1 MSMTPVAQPHHLS
14 RKAVIYIR
22 QSTGHQVLTN
32 IESQQ
37 LQHAMREHARQLG
50 WPDERIEVV
59 ETDLGRSAQSTERRD
74 GYKALLADVAL
85 GQVGIVLSYESTR
98 LSRNCTDWYP
108 LLDLCAYNHCL
119 IADRDGVYDAATPN
133 GRLLLGMQGIVSEVE
148 LHTLRG
154 RLLAGVQQKAQRG
167 DLALALPAGLLR
179 QDDGGVVQDPDRA
192 VQHAITLVFQ
202 TFLERRAASQVV
214 RLLRDQGLRLPRRH
228 RNCETVW
235 RSPTVAAVIAILRHP
250 AYAGTFVYGKTRT
263 QVPVGGGRSQQRRLP
278 LSAWKVIVHDRYPAY
293 VTWETFARIQAML
306 DDNYAAYAHN
316 QRRGVPRQGAALLQ
330 GIVYC
335 GRCGH
340 KMAVQYKGGN
350 QYLCNYLRSQ
360 AHAPVCQ
367 RLPADPVDQQVV
379 AAFFDALAPAEL
391 DLYEQALAQ
400 RQQQQAALDQAQRYS
415 LQRLEYEA
423 DQARRRY
430 EQVDPAYRLV
440 AAELERRW
448 EAALQAL
455 QEAQE
460 HYARLRQVPEADMA
474 RPIPPA
480 LREAFSTLGHALPA
494 LWHQD
499 TLTRAQ
505 RKALLRCLLEKVVL
519 DRRAPD
525 TITTRIVWRGGAVS
539 ELAVPCSVGTLTDLS
554 DFAQMEAHI
563 LRLEAQGHSDAAIA
577 AFLTSHGFRSPQRPR
592 VLASTVQTLRLRHG
606 RRHRYRG
613 PRPRRV
619 AGFLTVS
626 QLATALEVKA
636 HWLYHLISQG
646 RIVGQRDETTGLY
659 LFPDRP
665 ETLETLRQ
673 VRDGSVSERK
683 EGRQLLVRLRS
694 LEESKR

>member
-1 MSMTPVAQPHHLS
+1 MSTAPVVQPHHLR
-14 RKAVIYIR
+14 RKAVIDIR

-32 IESQQ
+32 LESQQ
-37 LQHAMREHARQLG
+37 LQHAMREHAHHLG
-50 WPDERIEVV
+50 WPDECIEVV
-59 ETDLGRSAQSTERRD
+59 ETDTGRTAQSTERRD
-74 GYKALLADVAL
+74 GYKALLAAVAL

-98 LSRNCTDWYP
+98 LSRNCTDWYT
-108 LLDLCAYNHCL
+108 LLDLCAYNQCL

-133 GRLLLGMQGIVSEVE
+133 GRLLLGMKGIVSEID

-154 RLLAGVQQKAQRG
+154 RLIAGVQQKAQRG

-179 QDDGGVVQDPDRA
+179 QEDGDVVKDPDRA
-192 VQHAITLVFQ
+192 VQHAITCVFH

-235 RSPTVAAVIAILRHP
+235 RTPTVAAVIAILRNP
-250 AYAGTFVYGKTRT
+250 AYAGTFVYGKTRM
-263 QVPVGGGRSQQRRLP
+263 QGQPGSGRSQQRRLP
-278 LSAWKVIVHDRYPAY
+278 LSEWKVIVHDRYPAY
-293 VTWETFARIQAML
+293 VTWETFARIQAIL
-306 DDNYAAYAHN
+306 DDNYAVYAHN

-335 GRCGH
+335 GSCGH

-360 AHAPVCQ
+360 AQAPVCQ

-391 DLYEQALAQ
+391 DLYAQALAQ
-400 RQQQQAALDQAQRYS
+400 RQQQQADLDRAQRYS
-415 LQRLEYEA
+415 VQRLEYEA

-460 HYARLRQVPEADMA
+460 HYARLRQGPEADLA
-474 RPIPPA
+474 RPMPPA
-480 LREAFSTLGHALPA
+480 LREAFSTLGHTLPT

-499 TLTRAQ
+499 TLSRAQ

-539 ELAVPCSVGTLTDLS
+539 ELEVPCTVGTLRDLTG
-554 DFAQMEAHI
+554 FAQMEAQV
-563 LRLEAQGHSDAAIA
+563 LRLETQGQSDEEIAQR
-577 AFLTSHGFRSPQRPR
+577 LTSKGLRSPQRPR
-592 VLASTVQTLRLRHG
+592 VLASTVQTIRLRHG
-606 RRHRYRG
+606 RLHRYRG

-619 AGFLTVS
+619 PGAFTVP
-626 QLATALEVKA
+626 QIAAALGVKS
-636 HWLYHLISQG
+636 HWVYHLMKRGQI
-646 RIVGQRDETTGLY
+646 IVRRDEGSGLY
-659 LFPDRP
+659 LFPERA
-665 ETLETLRQ
+665 ETLEAFRQ
-673 VRDGSVSERK
+673 LRDGHITE
-683 EGRQLLVRLRS
+683 LRY
-694 LEESKR
+694 

>member
-1 MSMTPVAQPHHLS
+1 MSITPVVHPHHLS
-14 RKAVIYIR
+14 RKAVIYMR

-32 IESQQ
+32 TESQQ

-59 ETDLGRSAQSTERRD
+59 ETDLGRSAQSTQRRD
-74 GYKALLADVAL
+74 GYKTLLADVAL

-108 LLDLCAYNHCL
+108 LLDLCAYNQCL
-119 IADRDGVYDAATPN
+119 IADRDGVYDASTPN
-133 GRLLLGMQGIVSEVE
+133 GRLLLGMKGIVSEVE

-154 RLLAGVQQKAQRG
+154 RLIAGVQQKAQRG

-179 QDDGGVVQDPDRA
+179 QEDGGVVKAPDRA
-192 VQHAITLVFQ
+192 VQHAITCVFH
-202 TFLERRAASQVV
+202 TFLERKAASQVV

-235 RSPTVAAVIAILRHP
+235 RTPTVAAVSAILRNP
-250 AYAGTFVYGKTRT
+250 AYAGAFVYGKTRT
-263 QVPVGGGRSQQRRLP
+263 QMPVGGGRSQQRRLP
-278 LSAWKVIVHDRYPAY
+278 LTAWKVIVHDRYPAS
-293 VTWETFARIQAML
+293 VTWETFVRIQAML
-306 DDNYAAYAHN
+306 DDNDTAYAHN

-350 QYLCNYLRSQ
+350 QYLCNSLRSQ

-367 RLPADPVDQQVV
+367 RLPADPVDQQVI

-391 DLYEQALAQ
+391 DLYEHALAQ

-415 LQRLEYEA
+415 LQRLEYET

-460 HYARLRQVPEADMA
+460 HYARLHQGPAADRA

-480 LREAFSTLGHALPA
+480 LREAFSTLGQSLPT
-494 LWHQD
+494 LWYQD
-499 TLTRAQ
+499 TLSRAQ

-539 ELAVPCSVGTLTDLS
+539 ELEVPCTVGTLRDLTG
-554 DFAQMEAHI
+554 FAQMEAQV
-563 LRLEAQGHSDAAIA
+563 LRLESQGQSDEEIAQR
-577 AFLTSHGFRSPQRPR
+577 LTLQGFRSPQRPR

-606 RRHRYRG
+606 RLHRYRG

-619 AGFLTVS
+619 PGAFTVP
-626 QLATALEVKA
+626 QIAAALGVKP
-636 HWLYHLISQG
+636 HWVYHLMKRGQSIIS
-646 RIVGQRDETTGLY
+646 RDEASGLS
-659 LFPDRP
+659 LFPESA
-665 ETLETLRQ
+665 ETLEAFRQ
-673 VRDGSVSERK
+673 LRDGHITE
-683 EGRQLLVRLRS
+683 LRY
-694 LEESKR
+694 

>member
-1 MSMTPVAQPHHLS
+1 MSMTPMVHPHHLS

-32 IESQQ
+32 TESQQ

-50 WPDERIEVV
+50 WPEERIAVV
-59 ETDLGRSAQSTERRD
+59 ETDLGRSAQSTQRRD
-74 GYKALLADVAL
+74 GYKTLLADVAL

-108 LLDLCAYNHCL
+108 LLDLCAYNQCL
-119 IADRDGVYDAATPN
+119 IADRDGVYDASTPN
-133 GRLLLGMQGIVSEVE
+133 GRLLLGMKGIVSEVE

-154 RLLAGVQQKAQRG
+154 RLIAGVQQKAQRG

-179 QDDGGVVQDPDRA
+179 QEDGGVVTDPDRA
-192 VQHAITLVFQ
+192 VQHAITLVFD
-202 TFLERRAASQVV
+202 TFLVRKAASQVV

-235 RSPTVAAVIAILRHP
+235 RTPTVAAVIAILRNP

-263 QVPVGGGRSQQRRLP
+263 QAPPGGGRSQQRRLP
-278 LSAWKVIVHDRYPAY
+278 LAEWKVIVHDRYPAY
-293 VTWETFARIQAML
+293 VTWETFTRIQAIL

-330 GIVYC
+330 GLVYC
-335 GRCGH
+335 GSCGH
-340 KMAVQYKGGN
+340 KMVVQYKGGN

-360 AHAPVCQ
+360 ALAPVCQ

-391 DLYEQALAQ
+391 DLYTQALAQ
-400 RQQQQAALDQAQRYS
+400 RQQQQAELDQAQRYS
-415 LQRLEYEA
+415 LQRLEYAA

-440 AAELERRW
+440 AAELEQRW

-455 QEAQE
+455 QAAQE
-460 HYARLRQVPEADMA
+460 HYARLRQAPDADRA

-480 LREAFSTLGHALPA
+480 LREAFSTLGHSLPT

-499 TLTRAQ
+499 TVSRAQ

-519 DRRAPD
+519 DRRVPD

-539 ELAVPCSVGTLTDLS
+539 VLEVPCTVGTLRDLT
-554 DFAQMEAHI
+554 DFARMEAQV
-563 LRLEAQGHSDAAIA
+563 LRLETQGQSDAEIA
-577 AFLTSHGFRSPQRPR
+577 QRLTLQGFRSPQRPR
-592 VLASTVQTLRLRHG
+592 VLASTVQTIRLRHG
-606 RRHRYRG
+606 RLHRYRG

-619 AGFLTVS
+619 PGACTVP
-626 QLATALEVKA
+626 QIAAALGVKP
-636 HWLYHLISQG
+636 HWVYHLMKRGQI
-646 RIVGQRDETTGLY
+646 IVRRDEASGLY
-659 LFPDRP
+659 LFPDGA
-665 ETLETLRQ
+665 ETLEAFRQ
-673 VRDGSVSERK
+673 LRDGHITE
-683 EGRQLLVRLRS
+683 LRY
-694 LEESKR
+694 

>member
-32 IESQQ
+32 TESQQ

-108 LLDLCAYNHCL
+108 LLDLCAYNQCL
-119 IADRDGVYDAATPN
+119 IADRDGVYDASTPN
-133 GRLLLGMQGIVSEVE
+133 GRLLLGMKGIVSEVE

-154 RLLAGVQQKAQRG
+154 RLIAGVQQKAQRG

-179 QDDGGVVQDPDRA
+179 HEDGGVVTDPDRA
-192 VQHAITLVFQ
+192 VQHAITLVFD
-202 TFLERRAASQVV
+202 TFLARKAASQVV

-235 RSPTVAAVIAILRHP
+235 RTPTVAAVIAILRNP

-263 QVPVGGGRSQQRRLP
+263 QVPPGGGRPQQRRLP
-278 LSAWKVIVHDRYPAY
+278 LAEWKVIVHDRYPAY
-293 VTWETFARIQAML
+293 VTWETFTRIQAIL

-316 QRRGVPRQGAALLQ
+316 QRRGVPRQGAARLQ

-335 GRCGH
+335 GSCGH
-340 KMAVQYKGGN
+340 KMVVQYKGGN

-400 RQQQQAALDQAQRYS
+400 QRQQQAELDQAQRYS
-415 LQRLEYEA
+415 LQQLEYEA
-423 DQARRRY
+423 DWARRRY

-460 HYARLRQVPEADMA
+460 HYARLRQAPVEAMA
-474 RPIPPA
+474 IPPT
-480 LREAFSTLGHALPA
+480 LREAFSTLGASLST
-494 LWHQD
+494 LWHQG
-499 TLTRAQ
+499 TVSRAQ
-505 RKALLRCLLEKVVL
+505 RKALLRCLLEKVVVE
-519 DRRAPD
+519 RRTPD

-539 ELAVPCSVGTLTDLS
+539 ELEVPCTVGTLRDLTG
-554 DFAQMEAHI
+554 FAQMEAQV
-563 LRLEAQGHSDAAIA
+563 LRLEAQGHADEAIA
-577 AFLTSHGFRSPQRPR
+577 QRLTSQGFRSPQRPR
-592 VLASTVQTLRLRHG
+592 VLASTVRTIRLRHG
-606 RRHRYRG
+606 RLHRYRG

-619 AGFLTVS
+619 ARSLTVP
-626 QLATALEVKA
+626 QIATAVGVKP
-636 HWLYHLISQG
+636 HWVYHLIRRG
-646 RIVGQRDETTGLY
+646 RIVVSRDEASGLY
-659 LFPDRP
+659 LFPDGS
-665 ETLETLRQ
+665 ETLAAFRQ
-673 VRDGSVSERK
+673 LRDGQITE
-683 EGRQLLVRLRS
+683 LRY
-694 LEESKR
+694 

>member
-50 WPDERIEVV
+50 WPEERIEVV
-59 ETDLGRSAQSTERRD
+59 ETDLGRSAHSTQRRD
-74 GYKALLADVAL
+74 GYKTLLADVAL
-85 GQVGIVLSYESTR
+85 GQVGIELSYESTR

-108 LLDLCAYNHCL
+108 LLDLCAYNQCL
-119 IADRDGVYDAATPN
+119 IADRDGVYDASTPN
-133 GRLLLGMQGIVSEVE
+133 GRLLLGMKGIVSEVE

-154 RLLAGVQQKAQRG
+154 RLIAGVQQKAQRG

-179 QDDGGVVQDPDRA
+179 QEDGDVVKDPDRA
-192 VQHAITLVFQ
+192 VQHAITCVFH

-235 RSPTVAAVIAILRHP
+235 RSPTVAAVIAILRNP

-263 QVPVGGGRSQQRRLP
+263 QMPVGGGRSQQRRLP

-293 VTWETFARIQAML
+293 VTWETFTRIQAML

-391 DLYEQALAQ
+391 DVYAQALAQ
-400 RQQQQAALDQAQRYS
+400 RQQQQADLDRAQRYS

-423 DQARRRY
+423 EEARRRY
-430 EQVDPAYRLV
+430 AHVDPAYRLV

-448 EAALQAL
+448 EAALQAV

-460 HYARLRQVPEADMA
+460 HYARLLRQAPEEAMA
-474 RPIPPA
+474 IPPT
-480 LREAFSTLGHALPA
+480 LREAFSTLGASLPT

-499 TLTRAQ
+499 TLSRAQ

-519 DRRAPD
+519 DRRTPD

-539 ELAVPCSVGTLTDLS
+539 ELEVPCTVGMLRDLTG
-554 DFAQMEAHI
+554 FAQMEAQV
-563 LRLEAQGHSDAAIA
+563 LRLEAQGHADEDIA
-577 AFLTSHGFRSPQRPR
+577 QRLTSQGFRSPQRPR
-592 VLASTVQTLRLRHG
+592 VLESTVRTIRLRHG
-606 RRHRYRG
+606 RLHRYRG

-619 AGFLTVS
+619 PRSLTVP
-626 QLATALEVKA
+626 QIATAVGVKP
-636 HWLYHLISQG
+636 HWVYHLIRRG
-646 RIVGQRDETTGLY
+646 RIVVSRDEASGLY
-659 LFPDRP
+659 LFPDGA
-665 ETLETLRQ
+665 ETLAAFRQ
-673 VRDGSVSERK
+673 LRDGHITE
-683 EGRQLLVRLRS
+683 LRY
-694 LEESKR
+694 